1 VRGSIDKK
9 KVVSIEAGSNVVSER
24 TKVWVLWLLVVG
36 FGAIVSI
43 FGNRMLDQID
53 RQEAAIHS
61 MQETLASKGEQITSL
76 QRDRD
81 SADKS
86 IERLQNQVERLQEQ
100 NADLRVE
107 LKGKK

>member
-1 VRGSIDKK
+1 M
-9 KVVSIEAGSNVVSER
+9 
-24 TKVWVLWLLVVG
+24 WVLWLLVIG
-36 FGAIVSI
+36 FGGVVSI
-43 FGNRMLDQID
+43 FGNRTLEQID
-53 RQEAAIHS
+53 RHEVAIHS
-61 MQETLASKGEQITSL
+61 MQETLASQSEKITSL

-86 IERLQNQVERLQEQ
+86 IERLQNQVERLKEQ

>member
-1 VRGSIDKK
+1 M
-9 KVVSIEAGSNVVSER
+9 SIEASSNEVSGS
-24 TKVWVLWLLVVG
+24 TKVWVLWLLVIG
-36 FGAIVSI
+36 FGGVVSI
-43 FGNRMLDQID
+43 FGNRTLEQID
-53 RQEAAIHS
+53 RHEVAIHS
-61 MQETLASKGEQITSL
+61 MQETLASQSEKITSL

-86 IERLQNQVERLQEQ
+86 IERLQNQVERLKEQ

>member
-1 VRGSIDKK
+1 M
-9 KVVSIEAGSNVVSER
+9 
-24 TKVWVLWLLVVG
+24 VLVLA
-36 FGAIVSI
+36 AIVSV
-43 FGNRMLDQID
+43 FGVRMLDTID
-53 RQEAAIHS
+53 SSEKAVHV
-61 MQETLASKGEQITSL
+61 MQETLASQSEKITSL

>member
-1 VRGSIDKK
+1 MP
-9 KVVSIEAGSNVVSER
+9 IEANPNDVSGSNK
-24 TKVWVLWLLVVG
+24 TWILWIMVLVLA
-36 FGAIVSI
+36 AIVSV
-43 FGNRMLDQID
+43 FGVRMLDTID
-53 RQEAAIHS
+53 SSEKAVHV
-61 MQETLASKGEQITSL
+61 MQETLASQSEKITSL